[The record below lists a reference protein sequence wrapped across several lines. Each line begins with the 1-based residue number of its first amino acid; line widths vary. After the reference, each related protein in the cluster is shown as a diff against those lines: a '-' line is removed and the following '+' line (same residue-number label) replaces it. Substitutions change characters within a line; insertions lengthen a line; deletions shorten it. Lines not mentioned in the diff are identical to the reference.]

1 MSTAYTSSI
10 AARVLTDAGG
20 PAPGRIQLFPMG
32 EFAAR
37 DGRPGTLEGVKV
49 KAWTIT
55 PIIACLLYT
64 SDAADEL

>member
-32 EFAAR
+32 EFSAR
-37 DGRPGTLEGVKV
+37 DGRQVKLNV
-49 KAWTIT
+49 V
-55 PIIACLLYT
+55 
-64 SDAADEL
+64 